1 MLGRAEVFKEML
13 ELSAREFWRYS
24 NITCSAYPLN
34 ALDTISP
41 DGSTSKIRLP
51 RTIFVKSKS
60 KFFSDWQSALFII
73 LDGTKQEHLDMLD
86 GGIIQKLL
94 EEKWDTFAQRQ
105 FNKRLLILF
114 VHLFFLS
121 CSVQLRKPRHPHES
135 ENEEEKE
142 HGTTWTDMSR
152 YFCECVTILGV
163 LSFVIF
169 QQGDELKNQ
178 GLKAFLKSL
187 VCILLILIDFN

>member
-1 MLGRAEVFKEML
+1 
-13 ELSAREFWRYS
+13 
-24 NITCSAYPLN
+24 
-34 ALDTISP
+34 
-41 DGSTSKIRLP
+41 
-51 RTIFVKSKS
+51 
-60 KFFSDWQSALFII
+60 
-73 LDGTKQEHLDMLD
+73 MLD

-105 FNKRLLILF
+105 FSKRLLILF

-121 CSVQLRKPRHPHES
+121 CSVQLRKPRNPHTS
-135 ENEEEKE
+135 EHEEGEE
-142 HGTTWTDMSR
+142 HKTTWTDMSR

-187 VCILLILIDFN
+187 VCFLTYRMIVINNVIFLFRKQHLRKRYFSFRIS